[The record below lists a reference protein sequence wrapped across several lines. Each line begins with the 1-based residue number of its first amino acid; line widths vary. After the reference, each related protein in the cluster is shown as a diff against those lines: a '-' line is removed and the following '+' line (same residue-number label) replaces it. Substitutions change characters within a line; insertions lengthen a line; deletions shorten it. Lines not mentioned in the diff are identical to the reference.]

1 MGKHSKNT
9 INIKSRKKDKNKI
22 DKKPI
27 ERNMSEKELKKS
39 SKKQKKDAKK
49 NSKLRKK
56 IKKIIIFIILISI
69 LIFAVVKGISMYK
82 WQTIAKEMI
91 SNTNSIIVDKDGNT
105 IATLGSEKIHKNISF
120 SEMPSNLKNAYVAIE
135 DERFYKHHG
144 VDVKRTG
151 SAIVSYIIH
160 FGSSSFGGSSIT
172 QQLVKNITG
181 NDASS
186 ISRKVDEWSK
196 AVELEFCLSKEEI
209 LESYLNIIYVGPN
222 IYGVE
227 MGAKYYFNK
236 SAKDLKLE
244 ECAYL
249 AGLNHSPNSY
259 NPFGDTDRE
268 DKIKKRT
275 KLVLN
280 KMLEL
285 EYISDEDYNQAVSN
299 VEKGLNFKKG
309 NLSPENDAIYS
320 YHTDAVISEVISD
333 ISKEKKLDTTFATN
347 YLNRAGLTIYS
358 TVDSKIQKQ
367 MEEEFEKSKHI
378 IKSKN
383 DTSATSQ
390 AAMVIIDHTRGYVVG
405 CVGGLG
411 KKTTSRGFNRAT
423 QGIRQTGSSSK
434 PLTVLVPGIDKKI
447 FTASTIFDDKQT
459 SFIDRKKENYSPTNN
474 SGYLGKITVRRAVE
488 SSQNIP
494 FVEMMEKIT
503 PSTSIKYLE
512 KMGIT
517 TLTEEDNNLAL
528 ALGGLDKGI
537 SPLEMAGAYST
548 LANDRSIYRTN
559 FLHKDYK

>member
-9 INIKSRKKDKNKI
+9 INIKSRKKRKKQI
-22 DKKPI
+22 DKKPLDN
-27 ERNMSEKELKKS
+27 NMSEKELKKQRKD
-39 SKKQKKDAKK
+39 SKN
-49 NSKLRKK
+49 NSRLRKK
-56 IKKIIIFIILISI
+56 LKKIIIFIILISI
-69 LIFAVVKGISMYK
+69 LVFAIVKGISMYK

-105 IATLGSEKIHKNISF
+105 IATLGNEKIHKNISF
-120 SEMPSNLKNAYVAIE
+120 SEMPDNLKNAYVSIE

-144 VDVKRTG
+144 VDIKRTG
-151 SAIVSYIIH
+151 SAIFSYVIH

-181 NDASS
+181 NDTSS
-186 ISRKVDEWSK
+186 ISRKVEEWSK

-236 SAKDLKLE
+236 SAKDLNLE
-244 ECAYL
+244 ECAFL
-249 AGLNHSPNSY
+249 AGINHSPNSY
-259 NPFGDTDRE
+259 NPFGDTDRQ

-275 KLVLN
+275 KLVLD

-285 EYISDEDYNQAVSN
+285 EYISNEDYEKAVSN

-309 NLSPENDAIYS
+309 NLASENNAIYS
-320 YHTDAVISEVISD
+320 YHTDAVISQVISD
-333 ISKEKKLDTTFATN
+333 ISRAKKLDTTFATN
-347 YLNRAGLTIYS
+347 YLNMAGLTIYS
-358 TVDSKIQKQ
+358 TEDSKIQKQ

-383 DTSATSQ
+383 DNSITSQ

-411 KKTTSRGFNRAT
+411 EKTTSRGFNRAT
-423 QGIRQTGSSSK
+423 QGIRQTGSASK
-434 PLTVLVPGIDKKI
+434 PLTVLVPGIDKKV

-459 SFIDRKKENYSPTNN
+459 NFIDRKKENYSPTNN

-503 PSTSIKYLE
+503 PNTSIKYLE

-537 SPLEMAGAYST
+537 SPLEMAGAYSMI
-548 LANDRSIYRTN
+548 ANDRSIYRTN
-559 FLHKDYK
+559 FLYKN

>member
-309 NLSPENDAIYS
+309 NLPSENDAIYS

-358 TVDSKIQKQ
+358 TQDSKVQKQ

-383 DTSATSQ
+383 DSTVTSQ
-390 AAMVIIDHTRGYVVG
+390 SAMVIIDHTRGYVVG
-405 CVGGLG
+405 CVRW
-411 KKTTSRGFNRAT
+411 TW
-423 QGIRQTGSSSK
+423 
-434 PLTVLVPGIDKKI
+434 
-447 FTASTIFDDKQT
+447 
-459 SFIDRKKENYSPTNN
+459 
-474 SGYLGKITVRRAVE
+474 
-488 SSQNIP
+488 
-494 FVEMMEKIT
+494 
-503 PSTSIKYLE
+503 
-512 KMGIT
+512 
-517 TLTEEDNNLAL
+517 
-528 ALGGLDKGI
+528 
-537 SPLEMAGAYST
+537 
-548 LANDRSIYRTN
+548 
-559 FLHKDYK
+559 

>member
-9 INIKSRKKDKNKI
+9 INIKSRKKRKKQI
-22 DKKPI
+22 DKKPLDN
-27 ERNMSEKELKKS
+27 NMSEKELKKQRKD
-39 SKKQKKDAKK
+39 SKN

-56 IKKIIIFIILISI
+56 FKKIIIFIILISI
-69 LIFAVVKGISMYK
+69 LVFAIVKGISMYK

-105 IATLGSEKIHKNISF
+105 IATLGNEKIHKNISF
-120 SEMPSNLKNAYVAIE
+120 SEMPDNLKNAYVAIE

-144 VDVKRTG
+144 VDIKRTG
-151 SAIVSYIIH
+151 SAIFSYVIH

-181 NDASS
+181 NDTSS
-186 ISRKVDEWSK
+186 ISRKVEEWSK

-236 SAKDLKLE
+236 SAKDLNLE
-244 ECAYL
+244 ECAFL

-259 NPFGDTDRE
+259 NPFGDTDRQ

-285 EYISDEDYNQAVSN
+285 EYISNEDYEKAVSN

-309 NLSPENDAIYS
+309 NLSSENNAIYS

-333 ISKEKKLDTTFATN
+333 ISKTKKLDTTFATN
-347 YLNRAGLTIYS
+347 YLNMAGLTIYS
-358 TVDSKIQKQ
+358 TEDSKIQKQ

-383 DTSATSQ
+383 DNSITSQ

-411 KKTTSRGFNRAT
+411 EKTTSRGFNRAT
-423 QGIRQTGSSSK
+423 QGIRQTGSASK
-434 PLTVLVPGIDKKI
+434 PLTVLVPGIDKKV

-459 SFIDRKKENYSPTNN
+459 NFIDRKKENYSPTNN

-503 PSTSIKYLE
+503 PNTSIKYLE

-537 SPLEMAGAYST
+537 SPLEMAGAYSMI
-548 LANDRSIYRTN
+548 ANDRSIYRAN
-559 FLHKDYK
+559 SLYKN

>member
-9 INIKSRKKDKNKI
+9 INIKSRNKDKNKI

-160 FGSSSFGGSSIT
+160 FGYSSFGGSSIT

-181 NDASS
+181 NDTSS

-320 YHTDAVISEVISD
+320 YHTDAVISQVISD

-358 TVDSKIQKQ
+358 TQDSKVQKQ

-383 DTSATSQ
+383 DSTVTSQ
-390 AAMVIIDHTRGYVVG
+390 SAMVIIDHTRGYVVG
-405 CVGGLG
+405 CVRW
-411 KKTTSRGFNRAT
+411 TW
-423 QGIRQTGSSSK
+423 
-434 PLTVLVPGIDKKI
+434 
-447 FTASTIFDDKQT
+447 
-459 SFIDRKKENYSPTNN
+459 
-474 SGYLGKITVRRAVE
+474 
-488 SSQNIP
+488 
-494 FVEMMEKIT
+494 
-503 PSTSIKYLE
+503 
-512 KMGIT
+512 
-517 TLTEEDNNLAL
+517 
-528 ALGGLDKGI
+528 
-537 SPLEMAGAYST
+537 
-548 LANDRSIYRTN
+548 
-559 FLHKDYK
+559 